1 MSANTYIF
9 LRSGSTRDFYY
20 HLLLQGIYLI
30 RVQLVY
36 AKGEYEMKRRTFDGI
51 VTAVGFA
58 LAAFLFVAA
67 GLLNWGATFA
77 NDSVKTQLENQ
88 NISFPAAETM
98 PEATKD
104 QLAKWAEQKVTTGE
118 MARDYSD
125 LYIWEHMKAS
135 SIAVAGVPLTYS
147 EASGKYMG
155 MIRGGTGTP
164 EEITKY
170 ADLRETLFMGNTLR
184 GMLLQAYAFGT
195 LGVIAGYSAIAA
207 LVGGVLM
214 LLLSIAGLIHFRR
227 TSRDATI

>member
-1 MSANTYIF
+1 VSANTYIF